1 MASLIGP
8 DMSISFS
15 DLIFYAFG
23 IFVLF
28 LTPGPVWIAIISRSI
43 TGGLNGAVPLAAGVA
58 IGDIIWPTLA
68 IAGSAALAASYAN
81 LLLYL
86 KYLAVILFVVLG
98 INLLN
103 NQNSKVSSQ
112 NLKLI
117 KSSELAGFTAGLLV
131 IIGNPKA
138 ALFYLGILPG
148 FFNLSRLTITDC
160 IAIALVSSLIP
171 FLGNLALAV
180 MVEKS
185 REILSSA
192 AAMRKLNIL
201 SGCLLIFV
209 GLLILIEAIK
219 HHL

>member
-1 MASLIGP
+1 
-8 DMSISFS
+8 MSISFS
-15 DLIFYAFG
+15 DLTFYAFG
-23 IFVLF
+23 ITVLF

-43 TGGLNGAVPLAAGVA
+43 TGGLNGALPLAAGVA
-58 IGDIIWPTLA
+58 IGDIIWPTLG

-86 KYLAVILFVVLG
+86 KYLAVIIFVVLG
-98 INLLN
+98 INLIN
-103 NQNSKVSSQ
+103 NQNSNVGSQ
-112 NLKLI
+112 NLKLE
-117 KSSELAGFTAGLLV
+117 KSSELAGFTVGLLV

-148 FFNLSRLTITDC
+148 FFDLSRLTITDC
-160 IAIALVSSLIP
+160 IAIALVSSIIP
-171 FLGNLALAV
+171 FLGNLALAL

-192 AAMRKLNIL
+192 TAMRKLNIL

-209 GLLILIEAIK
+209 GLLILIEAFK

>member
-1 MASLIGP
+1 
-8 DMSISFS
+8 MSISIS
-15 DLIFYAFG
+15 DLTFYAFG
-23 IFVLF
+23 IFILF

-43 TGGLNGAVPLAAGVA
+43 TGGLNGAVPLATGVA
-58 IGDIIWPTLA
+58 VGDIIWPTLA
-68 IAGSAALAASYAN
+68 IAGSTALATSYAN

-86 KYLAVILFVVLG
+86 KYLAVIIFVVMG
-98 INLLN
+98 INLIN
-103 NQNSKVSSQ
+103 NKNSQVSSQ
-112 NLKLI
+112 SLKLG

-148 FFNLSRLTITDC
+148 FFDLSRLTLTDC

-209 GLLILIEAIK
+209 GLLILIEAFK

>member
-1 MASLIGP
+1 
-8 DMSISFS
+8 MSISFNN
-15 DLIFYAFG
+15 LTFYAFG

-43 TGGLNGAVPLAAGVA
+43 TSGLKGAIPLAAGVS

-68 IAGSAALAASYAN
+68 IAGSAAFAASYAN
-81 LLLYL
+81 FLLYL
-86 KYLAVILFVVLG
+86 KYLAVIIFVVLG
-98 INLLN
+98 INLIK

-112 NLKLI
+112 SLKLS
-117 KSSELAGFTAGLLV
+117 KSRELAGFTAGLLV

-148 FFNLSRLTITDC
+148 FFNLSRLTIIDC
-160 IAIALVSSLIP
+160 MAIALVSSLIP

-180 MVEKS
+180 MIEKS
-185 REILSSA
+185 REILNSSP
-192 AAMRKLNIL
+192 AMRKLNIL
-201 SGCLLIFV
+201 SGCLLILV

-219 HHL
+219 HNL

>member
-1 MASLIGP
+1 
-8 DMSISFS
+8 MSISFS
-15 DLIFYAFG
+15 DLILYAFG

-43 TGGLNGAVPLAAGVA
+43 TGGLNGAAPLAAGVA

-86 KYLAVILFVVLG
+86 KYLAVIIFVVLG
-98 INLLN
+98 INLIN
-103 NQNSKVSSQ
+103 NKNSTISSK
-112 NLKLI
+112 NLKLS

-148 FFNLSRLTITDC
+148 FFNLSKLTITDC

>member
-1 MASLIGP
+1 
-8 DMSISFS
+8 MSISLT
-15 DLIFYAFG
+15 DITLYAFG

-28 LTPGPVWIAIISRSI
+28 LTPGPVWIAIISRSV

-58 IGDIIWPTLA
+58 IGDIVWPTLA
-68 IAGSAALAASYAN
+68 IVGSTALAASYAN

-86 KYLAVILFVVLG
+86 KYLAVIIFVVLG
-98 INLLN
+98 IKLITKKNP
-103 NQNSKVSSQ
+103 KVISQ
-112 NLKLI
+112 NIKLS
-117 KSSELAGFTAGLLV
+117 KSNELAGFTAGLLV

-148 FFNLSRLTITDC
+148 FFDLSRLTLLDC
-160 IAIALVSSLIP
+160 IVIALVSSLIP
-171 FLGNLALAV
+171 FLGNLTLAV

-185 REILSSA
+185 RQILSSA

-201 SGCLLIFV
+201 SGYLLIFV
-209 GLLILIEAIK
+209 GLLILIQAIK

>member
-1 MASLIGP
+1 M
-8 DMSISFS
+8 
-15 DLIFYAFG
+15 
-23 IFVLF
+23 
-28 LTPGPVWIAIISRSI
+28 
-43 TGGLNGAVPLAAGVA
+43 A

-68 IAGSAALAASYAN
+68 IAGSAALAASYAD

-86 KYLAVILFVVLG
+86 KYFAVIIFLVLG
-98 INLLN
+98 INLISN
-103 NQNSKVSSQ
+103 HNSKISLQ
-112 NLKLI
+112 NLKLS

-148 FFNLSRLTITDC
+148 FFTLGSLTITDC
-160 IAIALVSSLIP
+160 VVISLVSSLIP
-171 FLGNLALAV
+171 FLGNLVLAV

-209 GLLILIEAIK
+209 GLFIFMEAI
-219 HHL
+219 

>member
-1 MASLIGP
+1 
-8 DMSISFS
+8 MSISFS

-23 IFVLF
+23 ISVLF

-98 INLLN
+98 INLIN
-103 NQNSKVSSQ
+103 NQNSQVSSQ
-112 NLKLI
+112 SIKLGN
-117 KSSELAGFTAGLLV
+117 SNELAGFSAGLLV

-148 FFNLSRLTITDC
+148 FFNLGSLTITDC
-160 IAIALVSSLIP
+160 VVISLVSSLIP
-171 FLGNLALAV
+171 FLGNLVLAV

-209 GLLILIEAIK
+209 GLFIFMEAI
-219 HHL
+219 

>member
-1 MASLIGP
+1 
-8 DMSISFS
+8 MSISFS

-43 TGGLNGAVPLAAGVA
+43 TGGLNGAAPLAAGVA

-86 KYLAVILFVVLG
+86 KYLAVIIFVVLG
-98 INLLN
+98 INLIN
-103 NQNSKVSSQ
+103 NQNSKIDSQ
-112 NLKLI
+112 NLKLS
-117 KSSELAGFTAGLLV
+117 KSRELAGFTAGLLV

-148 FFNLSRLTITDC
+148 FFNLSKLTIADC
-160 IAIALVSSLIP
+160 ITIALVSSLIP
-171 FLGNLALAV
+171 FLGNLTLAV

-192 AAMRKLNIL
+192 AAVRKLNIL

-209 GLLILIEAIK
+209 GLLIFIEAIK

>member
-1 MASLIGP
+1 
-8 DMSISFS
+8 MSISFS

-43 TGGLNGAVPLAAGVA
+43 TGGLSGAAPLAAGVA
-58 IGDIIWPTLA
+58 IGDIIWPTIA

-86 KYLAVILFVVLG
+86 KYLAVIIFVVLG
-98 INLLN
+98 INLIN
-103 NQNSKVSSQ
+103 NQDSKIGSQ
-112 NLKLI
+112 NLKLS
-117 KSSELAGFTAGLLV
+117 KSRELAGFTAGLLV

-148 FFNLSRLTITDC
+148 FFNLSKLTIADC
-160 IAIALVSSLIP
+160 ITIALVSSLIP
-171 FLGNLALAV
+171 FLGNLTLAV

-185 REILSSA
+185 REILGSA
-192 AAMRKLNIL
+192 AAVRKLNIL

-209 GLLILIEAIK
+209 GLLIFIEAIK
-219 HHL
+219 HQL

>member
-1 MASLIGP
+1 
-8 DMSISFS
+8 MSISFS
-15 DLIFYAFG
+15 DLIFYGFG

-43 TGGLNGAVPLAAGVA
+43 TGGLNGAAPLAAGVA

-86 KYLAVILFVVLG
+86 KYLAVIIFVVLG
-98 INLLN
+98 INLIN
-103 NQNSKVSSQ
+103 NQNSTIISQ
-112 NLKLI
+112 NLKSS

-148 FFNLSRLTITDC
+148 FFNISKLTITDC

-180 MVEKS
+180 MIEKS
-185 REILSSA
+185 RAILSSA

-201 SGCLLIFV
+201 SGSLLIFV
-209 GLLILIEAIK
+209 GLLILVEAIK

>member
-1 MASLIGP
+1 
-8 DMSISFS
+8 MSISFS

-43 TGGLNGAVPLAAGVA
+43 TGGLNGAAPLAAGVA
-58 IGDIIWPTLA
+58 IGDIIWPILT

-86 KYLAVILFVVLG
+86 KYLAVIIFVVLG
-98 INLLN
+98 INLIN

-112 NLKLI
+112 SLKLG

-148 FFNLSRLTITDC
+148 FFNLSKLTIADC
-160 IAIALVSSLIP
+160 ITIALVSSLIP
-171 FLGNLALAV
+171 FLGNLTLAV

-192 AAMRKLNIL
+192 AAVRKLNIL

>member
-1 MASLIGP
+1 
-8 DMSISFS
+8 MSVSFN
-15 DLIFYAFG
+15 DLTFYAFG

-98 INLLN
+98 ISLIN

-185 REILSSA
+185 REIISSA

-209 GLLILIEAIK
+209 GLLIFIEAIS

>member
-1 MASLIGP
+1 
-8 DMSISFS
+8 MSISFS

-43 TGGLNGAVPLAAGVA
+43 AGGLNGAVPLAAGVA
-58 IGDIIWPTLA
+58 IGDIIWPAMA

-81 LLLYL
+81 LLVYL
-86 KYLAVILFVVLG
+86 KYLAVIIFVCLG
-98 INLLN
+98 INLIS
-103 NQNSKVSSQ
+103 NQNSKFSLQ
-112 NLKLI
+112 NLKLT
-117 KSSELAGFTAGLLV
+117 KNRDLAGFTAGLLI

-148 FFNLSRLTITDC
+148 FFNLSRLTIIDC

-171 FLGNLALAV
+171 FLGNLALAM

-185 REILSSA
+185 REILRSA
-192 AAMRKLNIL
+192 TAMRKLNIL
-201 SGCLLIFV
+201 SGFLLIFV
-209 GLLILIEAIK
+209 GLLILIEAIN

>member
-1 MASLIGP
+1 
-8 DMSISFS
+8 MSISFS

-43 TGGLNGAVPLAAGVA
+43 TGGLNGAAPLAAGVA

-86 KYLAVILFVVLG
+86 KYLAVILFLVLG
-98 INLLN
+98 INLIN

-192 AAMRKLNIL
+192 SAMRKLNTL

>member
-1 MASLIGP
+1 
-8 DMSISFS
+8 MSISFS

-43 TGGLNGAVPLAAGVA
+43 SGGLNGAAPLAAGVA

-86 KYLAVILFVVLG
+86 KYLAVIIFVMLG
-98 INLLN
+98 INLIN
-103 NQNSKVSSQ
+103 NQNSKIGSQ
-112 NLKLI
+112 NLKLS
-117 KSSELAGFTAGLLV
+117 KSRELAGFTAGLLV

-148 FFNLSRLTITDC
+148 FFNLSELTITDC
-160 IAIALVSSLIP
+160 ITIALVSSLIP
-171 FLGNLALAV
+171 FLGNLTLAV

-192 AAMRKLNIL
+192 AAVRKLNIL

-209 GLLILIEAIK
+209 GLLIFIEAIK

>member
-1 MASLIGP
+1 
-8 DMSISFS
+8 MSISIS
-15 DLIFYAFG
+15 DLTFYAFG
-23 IFVLF
+23 IFILF

-43 TGGLNGAVPLAAGVA
+43 TGGLNGAVPLATGVA
-58 IGDIIWPTLA
+58 VGDMIWPTLA
-68 IAGSAALAASYAN
+68 IAGSTALATSYAN

-86 KYLAVILFVVLG
+86 KYLAVIIFIALG
-98 INLLN
+98 INLIN
-103 NQNSKVSSQ
+103 NQNSQVSSQ
-112 NLKLI
+112 SLKLG

-148 FFNLSRLTITDC
+148 FFDLSRLTLTDC

-180 MVEKS
+180 MIEKS
-185 REILSSA
+185 RKILSSA

>member
-1 MASLIGP
+1 
-8 DMSISFS
+8 MSISFS

-98 INLLN
+98 INLIN

-171 FLGNLALAV
+171 FLGNLTLAV

-185 REILSSA
+185 REIISSA

-209 GLLILIEAIK
+209 GLLIFIEAIS

>member
-1 MASLIGP
+1 
-8 DMSISFS
+8 MSISFS

-43 TGGLNGAVPLAAGVA
+43 TGGLNGAIPLAAGVA

-98 INLLN
+98 INLIK

-185 REILSSA
+185 REIISSA

-209 GLLILIEAIK
+209 GLLIFIEAIS

>member
-1 MASLIGP
+1 
-8 DMSISFS
+8 MSISFS

-43 TGGLNGAVPLAAGVA
+43 TGGLNGAAPLAAGVA

-86 KYLAVILFVVLG
+86 KYLAVIIFVVLG
-98 INLLN
+98 INLIN

-112 NLKLI
+112 SLKLG

-148 FFNLSRLTITDC
+148 FFNLSKLTIADC
-160 IAIALVSSLIP
+160 ITIALVSSLIP
-171 FLGNLALAV
+171 FLGNLTLAV

-192 AAMRKLNIL
+192 AAVRKLNIL

-209 GLLILIEAIK
+209 GLLIFIEAIK

>member
-1 MASLIGP
+1 
-8 DMSISFS
+8 MSISFS
-15 DLIFYAFG
+15 DLTFYAFG
-23 IFVLF
+23 IFILF

-98 INLLN
+98 INLIN

-171 FLGNLALAV
+171 FLGNLTLAV

-192 AAMRKLNIL
+192 KTMRKLNIL

-209 GLLILIEAIK
+209 GSLILIETLK

>member
-1 MASLIGP
+1 
-8 DMSISFS
+8 MSISFS

-98 INLLN
+98 INLIN
-103 NQNSKVSSQ
+103 NQNLKVSSQ

-185 REILSSA
+185 REIISSA

>member
-43 TGGLNGAVPLAAGVA
+43 TGGLNGAAPLAAGVA

-86 KYLAVILFVVLG
+86 KYLAVIIFVVLG
-98 INLLN
+98 INLIN
-103 NQNSKVSSQ
+103 NQNSKISSQ
-112 NLKLI
+112 NLKLS
-117 KSSELAGFTAGLLV
+117 KSRELAGFTAGLLV

-148 FFNLSRLTITDC
+148 FFNLSKLTIADC
-160 IAIALVSSLIP
+160 ITIALVSSLIP
-171 FLGNLALAV
+171 FLGNLTLAV

-192 AAMRKLNIL
+192 SAMRKLNTL

>member
-1 MASLIGP
+1 
-8 DMSISFS
+8 MSISFS

-98 INLLN
+98 INLIN

-171 FLGNLALAV
+171 FLGNLTLAV

-185 REILSSA
+185 REIISSA
-192 AAMRKLNIL
+192 AAMRELNIL

-209 GLLILIEAIK
+209 GLLIFIEAIS

>member
-1 MASLIGP
+1 
-8 DMSISFS
+8 MSISFS

-43 TGGLNGAVPLAAGVA
+43 TGGLNGAAPLAAGVA

-98 INLLN
+98 INLIN

-185 REILSSA
+185 REIISSA
-192 AAMRKLNIL
+192 AAVRKLNIL

-209 GLLILIEAIK
+209 GLLIFIEAIS
-219 HHL
+219 HHLYSCTI

>member
-1 MASLIGP
+1 
-8 DMSISFS
+8 MSISFS

-98 INLLN
+98 INLIN
-103 NQNSKVSSQ
+103 NQNLKVSSQ

-171 FLGNLALAV
+171 FLGNLTLAV

-185 REILSSA
+185 REIISSA

-209 GLLILIEAIK
+209 GLLIFIEAIS